1 MYHSWEKRQ
10 VRTCLPEALFVKPG
24 GLRMLFAF
32 EERFGGGDSMS
43 CSHLGCRVF
52 NDDIVKTVEWNFGQ

>member
-1 MYHSWEKRQ
+1 
-10 VRTCLPEALFVKPG
+10 
-24 GLRMLFAF
+24 MLFAF